1 MAGSVPGNQSL
12 PPICRCA
19 QVEASD
25 LQGRVAPGR
34 FPAQAVPF
42 LAHLLAVGAFPPEQ
56 DPQNDD
62 ANEEDAQ
69 SPLADTNDHGS

>member
-1 MAGSVPGNQSL
+1 MAGSVHGKQPL

-34 FPAQAVPF
+34 FLAQAVPF
-42 LAHLLAVGAFPPEQ
+42 LAHLLCVGAFLPEQ
-56 DPQNDD
+56 EPQNDD

-69 SPLADTNDHGS
+69 SPHADANDHGS